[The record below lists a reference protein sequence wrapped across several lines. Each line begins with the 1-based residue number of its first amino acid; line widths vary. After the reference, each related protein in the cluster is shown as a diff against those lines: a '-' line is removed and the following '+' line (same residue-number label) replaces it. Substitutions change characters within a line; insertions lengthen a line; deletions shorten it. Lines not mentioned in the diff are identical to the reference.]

1 MDRSFSASN
10 LYYFYVNLGARIQ
23 IDAKRMELKD
33 NLIKMRTEYTS
44 PVSYFLSRG
53 NEEIFMNSLINRE
66 INIEFTGIINCIACG
81 RKTKKAFG
89 QGFCYP
95 CFMNSPL
102 NSECIL
108 KPELC
113 QAHEKGGRDPEWEE
127 TNHNKPHY
135 VYLALT
141 SGVKVGV
148 TREDQIPTRWID
160 QGAWKA
166 LKFAFTPYRK
176 IAGLIEV
183 NLKKHMADKTNWQKM
198 LKNEMDYSM
207 DILIEKEKAAK
218 LLDNE
223 FIEYL
228 LPGENEVY
236 TFEYPVLNYPEKVY
250 SINLDKDPLIQGR
263 LSGIRG
269 QYLIF
274 EDSRVVNIRK
284 FSGYEI
290 ILNF

>member
-1 MDRSFSASN
+1 
-10 LYYFYVNLGARIQ
+10 
-23 IDAKRMELKD
+23 MELKD
-33 NLIKMRTEYTS
+33 NLGKMRCAYTS
-44 PVSYFLSRG
+44 PVSYFLAL
-53 NEEIFMNSLINRE
+53 EDKEIFMNSLLE
-66 INIEFTGIINCIACG
+66 KNITIRYTGVINCIACG

-113 QAHEKGGRDPEWEE
+113 QAHEGGGRDPEWEE
-127 TNHNKPHY
+127 INHNKPHY

-141 SGVKVGV
+141 SGIKVGV

-166 LKFAFTPYRK
+166 VKLAYVPYRK
-176 IAGLIEV
+176 IAGSIEI
-183 NLKKHMADKTNWQKM
+183 NLKMHMADKTNWQKM
-198 LKNEMDYSM
+198 LKNEMNLTD
-207 DILIEKEKAAK
+207 DILVEKKKASD
-218 LLDNE
+218 LLDE
-223 FIEYL
+223 GFLEYL
-228 LPGENEVY
+228 LPNENEVY

-250 SINLDKDPLIQGR
+250 SINLDKDPVVQGK

-274 EDSRVVNIRK
+274 EDNRVINIRK
-284 FSGYEI
+284 FSGYEVI
-290 ILNF
+290 INF